1 MSILIERETS
11 AGSAGARRAT
21 RDPAGRAAA
30 GVEDPEVVEQ
40 AKRRRFTAE
49 YKLRIVR
56 EADAFGKGDGDV
68 AALLRREGLYS
79 SQLSS
84 WRRQRDE
91 IAKVGMTSR
100 KRGRKAKAEDPRVK
114 ELEREN
120 ARLQRR
126 LARVETM
133 LEIQKKN
140 LRTTGDPPES
150 TRERRERLI
159 VAAEELAGRIGQ
171 TAEACEALGVARSTL
186 YRRRQPVTS
195 KPKRR
200 PRPHRALDETE
211 REEVLGALH
220 CERFVDKAPAQVW
233 ATLLD
238 EGTYLCS
245 IRTMYRIL
253 EEHGEVRERRNQRR
267 HPNYTKPELL
277 AEAPNQVWSWD
288 ITKLRGPVPAGNYD

>member
-1 MSILIERETS
+1 MSMLVERETS
-11 AGSAGARRAT
+11 AGSEGARRAT
-21 RDPAGRAAA
+21 VDPAGRDAA

-100 KRGRKAKAEDPRVK
+100 KRGRKAKAEDPRVTDPRVK

-133 LEIQKKN
+133 LEIPKK
-140 LRTTGDPPES
+140 
-150 TRERRERLI
+150 
-159 VAAEELAGRIGQ
+159 
-171 TAEACEALGVARSTL
+171 
-186 YRRRQPVTS
+186 TS
-195 KPKRR
+195 
-200 PRPHRALDETE
+200 
-211 REEVLGALH
+211 
-220 CERFVDKAPAQVW
+220 
-233 ATLLD
+233 
-238 EGTYLCS
+238 
-245 IRTMYRIL
+245 
-253 EEHGEVRERRNQRR
+253 
-267 HPNYTKPELL
+267 ELL
-277 AEAPNQVWSWD
+277 GIPLNPLESDEND
-288 ITKLRGPVPAGNYD
+288 

>member
-1 MSILIERETS
+1 MSMLVERETS
-11 AGSAGARRAT
+11 AGSEGARRAT
-21 RDPAGRAAA
+21 VDPAGRDAA

-133 LEIQKKN
+133 LEIPKK
-140 LRTTGDPPES
+140 
-150 TRERRERLI
+150 
-159 VAAEELAGRIGQ
+159 
-171 TAEACEALGVARSTL
+171 
-186 YRRRQPVTS
+186 TS
-195 KPKRR
+195 
-200 PRPHRALDETE
+200 
-211 REEVLGALH
+211 
-220 CERFVDKAPAQVW
+220 
-233 ATLLD
+233 
-238 EGTYLCS
+238 
-245 IRTMYRIL
+245 
-253 EEHGEVRERRNQRR
+253 
-267 HPNYTKPELL
+267 ELL
-277 AEAPNQVWSWD
+277 GIPLNPLESDEND
-288 ITKLRGPVPAGNYD
+288 